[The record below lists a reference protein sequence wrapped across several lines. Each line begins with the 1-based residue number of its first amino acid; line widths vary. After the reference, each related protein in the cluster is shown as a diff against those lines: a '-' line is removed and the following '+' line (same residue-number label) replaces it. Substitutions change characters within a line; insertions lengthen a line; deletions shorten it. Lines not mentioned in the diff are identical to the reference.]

1 MITNKADFLNK
12 DIFRLISSIAKEMGI
27 RVFVVGDYVRDCFL
41 GRDNNHINIVVEG
54 NALDMGQRVADRLHK
69 KVSIFKNFGVVS
81 FSHEGD
87 EIVISRAKKE
97 RFRRDG
103 QNKIVEAGTI
113 DEDLQLRDFTIDS
126 LAFSLNLIDYGALV
140 DPFGGIRDLSQ
151 GVIRTVTQP
160 LSTFQ
165 ENPLGMLRA
174 VRLSVQLST
183 PALNFRIASICM
195 DAMRKSADR
204 IDSVTKERVIEEL
217 NKMLLCNVPGD
228 AFYLLDEAGILQRL
242 IPALSL
248 TKGVETM
255 DGRGH
260 EDTFPHSLR
269 VLDNIAKLETSHSS
283 DTTNSLGIKQGDP
296 NLWLRWA
303 ALLHDIGKPTSKR
316 YVQGKGWTFYGYDVV
331 GARMIPKVFSS
342 LKLPLDNRMK
352 YVQRL
357 VSLQNRPKMLLET
370 SSSESAF
377 RRLLFDAGTDIN
389 DLLLLCEANITTRNK
404 TKAAQELA
412 ELKSVRQKL
421 QEVKEKDAINNF
433 KNPISANYI
442 MELYGL
448 EPCNL
453 LGILKNYIKDAIL
466 KGEIGNSFEE
476 ADLFLREK
484 AGEMGLK
491 LKEETSDVEMLSKPS
506 SLPPEV
512 SSTEAQYKESSI
524 VTEEKS
530 ITNAEIESE
539 DNLEVQEIIGEE
551 THSAPVI
558 TEIVEPIPYSTDSQS
573 FISEIIKLFDECG
586 LSHLYLLISEDEFDS
601 IGRNKA
607 LLKDYFTLFTHTI
620 TEEEH
625 INSVISLEIDL
636 RALTLPEVK
645 LTFEE
650 LFMKGNAFCI
660 EVSDIQFMKQNH
672 AAQFYGTLNK
682 NLNDLLSRCVFIVP
696 KSIPIDYI
704 LNYKEIN
711 KKIAPSLPF

>member
-1 MITNKADFLNK
+1 MVTGKTDFINK
-12 DIFRLISSIAKEMGI
+12 DIFRLISSIANAMGI

-41 GRDNNHINIVVEG
+41 GRFNNHINIVVEG
-54 NALDMGQRVADRLHK
+54 DALDLGQRVADRLHK
-69 KVSIFKNFGVVS
+69 KASIFKNFGVVT
-81 FSHEGD
+81 FSHDGD

-97 RFRRDG
+97 RIRRDG
-103 QNKIVEAGTI
+103 QNKNVEAGTI

-126 LAFSLNLIDYGALV
+126 LAFSLNPIDYGVLI

-151 GVIRTVTQP
+151 GIVRTFIHP
-160 LSTFQ
+160 LTAFQ

-174 VRLSVQLST
+174 VRLSVMLST
-183 PALNFRIASICM
+183 SALNFRIATMCM

-204 IDSVTKERVIEEL
+204 IDSLARERVIEEL

-242 IPALSL
+242 IPALTL

-421 QEVKEKDAINNF
+421 REVKEKDAINNF

-476 ADLFLREK
+476 ADLFLRKK
-484 AGEMGLK
+484 AGEIGLR
-491 LKEETSDVEMLSKPS
+491 LKEETSAV
-506 SLPPEV
+506 EV
-512 SSTEAQYKESSI
+512 SSEPSALPQEASSSDAQYEESSI
-524 VTEEKS
+524 VEDES
-530 ITNAEIESE
+530 FRTNVDIESE
-539 DNLEVQEIIGEE
+539 EDLEVQEIISEE
-551 THSAPVI
+551 THSVPVI
-558 TEIVEPIPYSTDSQS
+558 TKIDDPISDSTDSKTT
-573 FISEIIKLFDECG
+573 FSEIIRSFEECG
-586 LSHLYLLISEDEFDS
+586 LSQLYLLISEDEFNS
-601 IGRNKA
+601 IGGDKA
-607 LLKDYFTLFTHTI
+607 LLKDSFTLFTHAI
-620 TEEEH
+620 REEEQRYS
-625 INSVISLEIDL
+625 IISLEIDL
-636 RALTLPEVK
+636 RALTLPGVR

-650 LFMKGNAFCI
+650 FLKKENAICI
-660 EVSDIQFMKQNH
+660 EVSDIQYMKQNH
-672 AAQFYGTLNK
+672 AAQLDGNLNK

-704 LNYKEIN
+704 LNYKEIS
-711 KKIAPSLPF
+711 KKITPSLPF